1 MLPSVWNQTHSLCC
15 TVSAQRLQQRKKK
28 DVFTI
33 EERTVWQGGGKKIYI
48 LEGKTQTGWYLFMEG
63 YQNKTCVCVCV
74 CESAHALDPSI
85 CRCSESIAF
94 GKGTAPCL
102 CHCTH
107 LLFAGTSPSV
117 CPWQP
122 ATSQM
127 TQTLP
132 PRFGRARKKK
142 KKLSARA
149 HTDKQ
154 VLVDADLIDA
164 SAIANQNVIS
174 LKHSSLRRYT
184 FEFLSLHFYILF
196 YILIF
201 FFTPLSLSHLSHRHT
216 HCADDGSLE
225 PRVKN
230 SNKPLVHTT
239 HSSETMLPD
248 TLCHHPTHTCTHP

>member
-1 MLPSVWNQTHSLCC
+1 MCVSQRMPLTPPYVGVPRVSHSV
-15 TVSAQRLQQRKKK
+15 R
-28 DVFTI
+28 
-33 EERTVWQGGGKKIYI
+33 
-48 LEGKTQTGWYLFMEG
+48 
-63 YQNKTCVCVCV
+63 
-74 CESAHALDPSI
+74 ALRP
-85 CRCSESIAF
+85 AYV
-94 GKGTAPCL
+94 TAPTSCSRERRPL
-102 CHCTH
+102 C
-107 LLFAGTSPSV
+107 V
-117 CPWQP
+117 RDNQ
-122 ATSQM
+122 Q
-127 TQTLP
+127 P
-132 PRFGRARKKK
+132 PRWRRPCRLASGVLGKKK